1 MHVHTCARS
10 PTLTMGQKLES
21 EVGEIVQLL
30 IRHGEFSSISFL
42 MLKLVK
48 WGGMHFNPSALKAK
62 IDISLGFA
70 ASLAY
75 LAGKHQDRRRCY
87 IKNSWTCVK
96 NDGLGSLWRTYVFV
110 HTWMHTHTHILLNK
124 KSQKFISWPL

>member
-30 IRHGEFSSISFL
+30 IRHGEFSSIPYL
-42 MLKLVK
+42 MVKLVE

-70 ASLAY
+70 ASLDY
-75 LAGKHQDRRRCY
+75 LASKHQDRRRCY

-96 NDGLGSLWRTYVFV
+96 NDGLGSLWRICVLV
-110 HTWMHTHTHILLNK
+110 DTWMHTHTYTVK
-124 KSQKFISWPL
+124 QRKSTNLFHDH